1 MTNKVFPGGR
11 GQKKPHQDTTVRVPR
26 ELAAVMKYMANAYR
40 WQLREGIPMQ
50 ELHTWCE
57 HLNKRIYDL
66 IDERLDQIQQ
76 DLNENEAQ

>member
-11 GQKKPHQDTTVRVPR
+11 GQKKPHKHTTVRIPR
-26 ELAAVMKYMANAYR
+26 QLASVVKYMGNAYG
-40 WQLREGIPMQ
+40 WQLPEGIPMQ
-50 ELHTWCE
+50 AMHTWCE

-76 DLNENEAQ
+76 DPNQTE